1 MSFTGLKPYGER
13 LLRSNNNKD
22 LKRLFGGRVFN
33 LIPNDVVLVADHFPA
48 FLSHV
53 INAHQVLDNT
63 CIANIFF
70 VTWSVY
76 QQPIRMNND
85 IDGWHNA
92 LNRRAGGQRRLP
104 LYSLIELLHREVRLV
119 SENKLQANATETVQR
134 PYKPGSL
141 TSGSNTT
148 TARRP
153 PSSYGRHVLV

>member
-76 QQPIRMNND
+76 QQPIRTNND

-119 SENKLQANATETVQR
+119 SENKLKRMQR
-134 PYKPGSL
+134 KLYRDL
-141 TSGSNTT
+141 TSQ
-148 TARRP
+148 A
-153 PSSYGRHVLV
+153 L

>member
-33 LIPNDVVLVADHFPA
+33 LIPNDVVLVADHFPT

-76 QQPIRMNND
+76 QQPIRTNND

-92 LNRRAGGQRRLP
+92 LNGRAGGQRRLP
-104 LYSLIELLHREVRLV
+104 LYSLIELLHREVRLTAVTIRLV
-119 SENKLQANATETVQR
+119 SENKLKRMQR
-134 PYKPGSL
+134 KLYRDL
-141 TSGSNTT
+141 TSQ
-148 TARRP
+148 A
-153 PSSYGRHVLV
+153 L